1 MIDFDIKYVKI
12 FFLQLYLF
20 QERVETYKYLN
31 EHLFPYTWTY
41 DMKYYLYFGKTK
53 KKANCLEWNDSFYF
67 LYNNKNGAKYQKN

>member
-53 KKANCLEWNDSFYF
+53 KKS
-67 LYNNKNGAKYQKN
+67 